1 LTLENHLQTT
11 AANSK
16 ASFVRANASDLAVTL
31 ALALSYDYVANQGYV
46 PPAAEHRLPQRQR
59 VLGRSHQDLLRHL
72 TRQLAIFRSTEG
84 LDFDARPKQSCF
96 ELRET
101 IPLAL
106 QAYGYTIACAH
117 TLNRKRYSTGGTLRM
132 DYLVQR
138 ATHTGTGRSTEIIWP
153 GGFAT
158 KNRESPHGEVVCS
171 AKSRTVIS
179 KPHPIIEYP
188 NDSTEYFI
196 IPTIAAQCQGRA
208 TSMTTNKM
216 VSGQN
221 YNSMCGASTG
231 PVNKVAQPNLQQH

>member
-1 LTLENHLQTT
+1 M
-11 AANSK
+11 
-16 ASFVRANASDLAVTL
+16 TL
-31 ALALSYDYVANQGYV
+31 ALALSYDYVANQGVY
-46 PPAAEHRLPQRQR
+46 PPALSIGYHSGN
-59 VLGRSHQDLLRHL
+59 VFWGVNTKISSN
-72 TRQLAIFRSTEG
+72 TYSSLAIFRSTEG
-84 LDFDARPKQSCF
+84 LDFYDGPKQSCF

-106 QAYGYTIACAH
+106 QAYGYTISPSTF
-117 TLNRKRYSTGGTLRM
+117 TLTLSSGGTLRV

-188 NDSTEYFI
+188 QDNALHSL
-196 IPTIAAQCQGRA
+196 IPTVATQCQGRA
-208 TSMTTNKM
+208 ISLTANNIL
-216 VSGQN
+216 SG
-221 YNSMCGASTG
+221 
-231 PVNKVAQPNLQQH
+231 